1 MLLRELLTEKW
12 STKYKKG
19 INCSNPKG
27 FSQKAH
33 CAGRKARQSGEN
45 TSSSSVSEA
54 LDSQVD
60 FVDMMGKFLPICMKE
75 LNLKKLP
82 KIKLVKFVND
92 QDQPTFGRFE
102 NEKVLITLGLA
113 GRHPLDVLRTLAHE
127 LVHFKQLTKNE
138 LNHNSGE
145 TGSPEENEANAIAG
159 VIMRH
164 WNKAHPQY
172 FHEKPILSE
181 YASAGSTSSGNI
193 AVGAIYKNKKGKS
206 LKNPNGTVKNALDA
220 TDNLLTGGS
229 IKR

>member
-12 STKYKKG
+12 TKKYKKS

-33 CAGRKARQSGEN
+33 CAGRKARQAGKH
-45 TSSSSVSEA
+45 TSSSSIRE
-54 LDSQVD
+54 DITDKVD
-60 FVDMMGKFLPICMKE
+60 FMDMMNKFLPICMKE
-75 LNLKKLP
+75 IGLEKLP
-82 KIKLVKFVND
+82 KFKLVKYVND

-102 NEKVLITLGLA
+102 NDKLLITIGLA
-113 GRHPLDVLRTLAHE
+113 NRHPLDILRTLAHE
-127 LVHFKQLTKNE
+127 LVHFKQLLDGEINDM
-138 LNHNSGE
+138 SGE
-145 TGSPEENEANAIAG
+145 TGSPQENEANAVAG

-181 YASAGSTSSGNI
+181 VATAGTTSSGNVT
-193 AVGAIYKNKKGKS
+193 VGAIYKNTQGKT
-206 LKNPNGTVKNALDA
+206 LKNKNGTAKNALDYNA
-220 TDNLLTGGS
+220 NLLTGGS